1 MNPHLSGMFYYH
13 NIVSFITATI
23 AGSPAN
29 VGQGGDMGQ
38 GEAGP

>member
-1 MNPHLSGMFYYH
+1 MFYYH

-23 AGSPAN
+23 AVSPAH
-29 VGQGGDMGQ
+29 VGQGRDTGQ

>member
-1 MNPHLSGMFYYH
+1 MFYHH

-23 AGSPAN
+23 AGSRDN
-29 VGQGGDMGQ
+29 VGQGWDMGQ